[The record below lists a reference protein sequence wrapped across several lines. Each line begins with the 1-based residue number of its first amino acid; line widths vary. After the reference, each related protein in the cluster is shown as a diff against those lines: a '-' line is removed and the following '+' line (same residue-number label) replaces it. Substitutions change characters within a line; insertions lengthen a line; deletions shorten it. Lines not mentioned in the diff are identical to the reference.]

1 MSDSSDLPEAY
12 PRELV
17 ELAYLDDGTALELRP
32 ILPDDRARLER
43 TFHRLS
49 PLSLYRRFFT
59 PVPRPNPALLDR
71 LVHVDYTHRL
81 ALVALVGDEVIA
93 VARYDRLPV
102 RDEAEVA
109 VIVED
114 AWQGRGEAP
123 QHAGGDAAAAR
134 ARGIGWFIAG
144 VQGENRPMMGLLK
157 VLSDELESTLVDG
170 EHQVRIG
177 LSGVRPGF

>member
-1 MSDSSDLPEAY
+1 MSDSPDLPEAY

-17 ELAYLDDGTALELRP
+17 ELAYLDDGTAVELRP
-32 ILPDDRARLER
+32 ILPEDKARLER
-43 TFHRLS
+43 MFHRLS

-59 PVPRPNPALLDR
+59 PVPRPNPALLER
-71 LVHVDYTHRL
+71 LVHVDYTDRL
-81 ALVALVGDEVIA
+81 ALVALVGDEVVA

-102 RDEAEVA
+102 RDDAEVA

-114 AWQGRGEAP
+114 AWQGRGIATRMLWRLT
-123 QHAGGDAAAAR
+123 AAAR

-157 VLSDELESTLVDG
+157 VLSDELETTLVDG
-170 EHQVRIG
+170 EYQVRIG
-177 LSGVRPGF
+177 LSGVRPRP